1 MTLFDY
7 HDKDVVQQIVQAI
20 KKDGVIVDMGY
31 EAAAGNLNEMIAIL
45 NQTKDKVRKY
55 IITYALI
62 EILDGTHI
70 LIRQAHSASDIHP
83 P

>member
-7 HDKDVVQQIVQAI
+7 HDKDVVQQIVQTI

-45 NQTKDKVRKY
+45 NQTKDKVKKY
-55 IITYALI
+55 IIITYALI
-62 EILDGTHI
+62 
-70 LIRQAHSASDIHP
+70 
-83 P
+83 

>member
-45 NQTKDKVRKY
+45 NQTKDKVKKY
-55 IITYALI
+55 IIITYALI
-62 EILDGTHI
+62 
-70 LIRQAHSASDIHP
+70 
-83 P
+83 